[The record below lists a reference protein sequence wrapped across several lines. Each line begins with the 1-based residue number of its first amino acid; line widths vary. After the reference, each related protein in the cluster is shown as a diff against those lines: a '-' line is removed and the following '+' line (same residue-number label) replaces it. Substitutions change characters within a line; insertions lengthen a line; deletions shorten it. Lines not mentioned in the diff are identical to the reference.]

1 LETGQ
6 SKVISQTGFAQL
18 SDLPCIKLQIGPA
31 SAVVSLYGG
40 QLLSYQSKPALE
52 HIWLS
57 ESANWHNG
65 AAIRGGVPICWP
77 WFGPANST
85 ITPSQQALPN
95 HGLVRNRFWQ
105 CRNSLSNSEA
115 ISVIMAIE
123 VTDIPVALWPNPAQV
138 YKPVTLTLTVTLTA
152 SQLSMQLECDTS
164 LYQQAAL
171 HSYFRINNVAQSRVT
186 GLSAQYYDKVSD
198 TRQLSNSN
206 EARFIAETDRIYYN
220 TANQLQLIDE
230 KKQLNIQQQGHNA
243 SVIWNPWQQKS
254 IALPDMADNGFTE
267 FVCVE
272 TAMLDNSIGRTLSL
286 KQTLSSF

>member
-1 LETGQ
+1 VKTGQ
-6 SKVISQTGFAQL
+6 SKIISQTGFAQL
-18 SDLPCIKLQIGPA
+18 CDLPCIKLQIGPA

-57 ESANWHNG
+57 ELANWHNG

-85 ITPSQQALPN
+85 VTSSKLPLPN
-95 HGLVRNRFWQ
+95 HGLVRNRLWQ
-105 CRNSLSNSEA
+105 CRNSQSNAEA
-115 ISVIMAIE
+115 ISVILAIE
-123 VTDIPVALWPNPAQV
+123 VTDIPAALWPNPAQMPE
-138 YKPVTLTLTVTLTA
+138 PVTLTLTVTLTA
-152 SQLSMQLECDTS
+152 SQLSMQLECDAL

-186 GLSAQYYDKVSD
+186 GLSAEYYDKVSD
-198 TRQLSNSN
+198 TRQHSNSN

-220 TANQLQLIDE
+220 TANQLHLIDE
-230 KKQLNIQQQGHNA
+230 QKQLNIQQQGHNA
-243 SVIWNPWQQKS
+243 SVIWNPGQQKS
-254 IALPDMADNGFTE
+254 IALPDMAENGFTE

-272 TAMLDNSIGRTLSL
+272 TAMLDNSIGRPLSL
-286 KQTLSSF
+286 TQTLSCI